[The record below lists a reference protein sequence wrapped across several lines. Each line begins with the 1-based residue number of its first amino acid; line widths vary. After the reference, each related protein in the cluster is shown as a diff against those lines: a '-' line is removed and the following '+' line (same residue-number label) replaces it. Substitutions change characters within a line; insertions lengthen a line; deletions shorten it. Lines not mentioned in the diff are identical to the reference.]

1 MNALPFS
8 RFFICVASLT
18 LLTANIT
25 FGQSR
30 YPQYPY
36 KVLAVKGTIQSDGQ
50 ALLRGDALN
59 YLQNIRFNNTADVVV
74 VLDRYQRS
82 FYVMPTAYTSAESG
96 NTCDSEYVN
105 CTPIAKDALG
115 NVVMTFPD
123 NSRANMAAPA
133 GKSDA
138 AAAPVVYHY
147 AATRYPV
154 YSETSVVEHRS
165 ATPSSYKLIRYKN

>member
-1 MNALPFS
+1 M
-8 RFFICVASLT
+8 
-18 LLTANIT
+18 
-25 FGQSR
+25 
-30 YPQYPY
+30 
-36 KVLAVKGTIQSDGQ
+36 AVKGTIQSDGQ

-138 AAAPVVYHY
+138 ARCPGGVSLRCHPVPGVF
-147 AATRYPV
+147 RNFGG
-154 YSETSVVEHRS
+154 R
-165 ATPSSYKLIRYKN
+165 TPLCNAFFL